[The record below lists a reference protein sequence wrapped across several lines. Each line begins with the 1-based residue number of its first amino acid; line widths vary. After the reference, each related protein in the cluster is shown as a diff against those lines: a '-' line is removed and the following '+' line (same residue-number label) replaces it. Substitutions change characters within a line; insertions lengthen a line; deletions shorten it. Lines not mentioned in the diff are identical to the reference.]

1 MPSRC
6 VFIALAC
13 FASSTL
19 ADRPNILF
27 IMTDDQA
34 PWAVGSFDGPTHADT
49 PHLNRLF
56 EQGTYLPNTFVVTPV
71 CSPSRAALAT
81 SRYGSEVG
89 ITDWLH
95 PKTEAD
101 HGLDPKTTT
110 WYEILQST
118 GYHTGLV
125 GKWHLGL
132 LDQFHPTKTGFN
144 YFMGHRGGGWSPS
157 NPTLEKNG
165 ANQKFEGLTTDI
177 LSDHAIGFLNERPTD
192 KPFLLVLHYRAPHSR
207 WLPVAPEDWAPF
219 ENLKPALPHP
229 NYAGLDIPRVE
240 KMTREYLASV
250 RGVDRN
256 VGQIMKTLN
265 DLGQAD
271 NTVVV
276 FTSDH
281 GYNMGHNGIWHK
293 GNGHWVLK
301 KDALPPAT
309 DNIPRG
315 QRPNM
320 YDASLKVPTAIRWP
334 GVTTPG
340 SVIQSS
346 VTQLDWFP
354 TMVAIAETTVPAG
367 KIVRGRN
374 LAPLLSGNTSE
385 WQNDVFSQ
393 YSTKH
398 QSTTHMRCIRTPE
411 WKLVRDFLN
420 ADRDEL
426 FHLTTDPGETTN
438 VIGDA
443 ANRSIVQ
450 NLHAKILS
458 NMRAIDD
465 TLPNAV
471 RSAAP

>member
-1 MPSRC
+1 
-6 VFIALAC
+6 
-13 FASSTL
+13 
-19 ADRPNILF
+19 
-27 IMTDDQA
+27 
-34 PWAVGSFDGPTHADT
+34 
-49 PHLNRLF
+49 
-56 EQGTYLPNTFVVTPV
+56 
-71 CSPSRAALAT
+71 
-81 SRYGSEVG
+81 
-89 ITDWLH
+89 
-95 PKTEAD
+95 
-101 HGLDPKTTT
+101 
-110 WYEILQST
+110 
-118 GYHTGLV
+118 
-125 GKWHLGL
+125 
-132 LDQFHPTKTGFN
+132 
-144 YFMGHRGGGWSPS
+144 
-157 NPTLEKNG
+157 
-165 ANQKFEGLTTDI
+165 
-177 LSDHAIGFLNERPTD
+177 
-192 KPFLLVLHYRAPHSR
+192 
-207 WLPVAPEDWAPF
+207 
-219 ENLKPALPHP
+219 
-229 NYAGLDIPRVE
+229 
-240 KMTREYLASV
+240 
-250 RGVDRN
+250 
-256 VGQIMKTLN
+256 
-265 DLGQAD
+265 
-271 NTVVV
+271 
-276 FTSDH
+276 
-281 GYNMGHNGIWHK
+281 
-293 GNGHWVLK
+293 
-301 KDALPPAT
+301 
-309 DNIPRG
+309 
-315 QRPNM
+315 M